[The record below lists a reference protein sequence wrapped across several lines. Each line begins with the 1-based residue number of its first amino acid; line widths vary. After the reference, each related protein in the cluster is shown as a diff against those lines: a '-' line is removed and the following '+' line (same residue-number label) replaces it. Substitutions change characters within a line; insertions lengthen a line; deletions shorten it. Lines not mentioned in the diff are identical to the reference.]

1 MCFFLVGELKPRN
14 LSGERPYLIE
24 TYASMALS
32 SSFLLCPLVTFHE
45 MAFPVRN
52 GFDEPACL
60 QELEIIMHHQEAS
73 LSH

>member
-1 MCFFLVGELKPRN
+1 
-14 LSGERPYLIE
+14 
-24 TYASMALS
+24 
-32 SSFLLCPLVTFHE
+32 